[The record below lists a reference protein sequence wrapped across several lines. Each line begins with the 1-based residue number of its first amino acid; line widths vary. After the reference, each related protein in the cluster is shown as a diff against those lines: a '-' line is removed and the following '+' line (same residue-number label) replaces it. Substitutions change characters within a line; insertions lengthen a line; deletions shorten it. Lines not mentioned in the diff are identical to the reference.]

1 MYDLLVDTSQQRV
14 NNFIKNTEIFFLGNK
29 CKNSSNNVKCN
40 QKKRLFLA
48 IKNQNDI
55 TESIVDILKFYKV
68 NLVLEEKK
76 EKLTSFVPWTQ
87 SELQID
93 Y

>member
-1 MYDLLVDTSQQRV
+1 MW
-14 NNFIKNTEIFFLGNK
+14 NAIKR
-29 CKNSSNNVKCN
+29 
-40 QKKRLFLA
+40 RLFLA

-87 SELQID
+87 TELQID